1 MGNKNKLKMSTNNDK
16 GCCFCLPSFISLILL
31 AIFDILVITVSIL
44 GIVTFGDAKPYQAYL
59 SINIALGV
67 WQIIAFI
74 LFLIWRDAAWTRFTI
89 FFSHVVSLIW
99 MSVFYILCIFSLV
112 PTNCNNNPGD
122 TCGLS
127 DFLIFVLSACLIV

>member
-1 MGNKNKLKMSTNNDK
+1 MCTRNDK

-31 AIFDILVITVSIL
+31 AIFDILVITLSIL
-44 GIVTFGDAKPYQAYL
+44 NIEAFEGEQIYQGYL
-59 SINIALGV
+59 YINIALGV

-89 FFSHVVSLIW
+89 FFSHVVSLVW

-127 DFLIFVLSACLIV
+127 DLLIFVLSACLII